1 MLEMGC
7 VVITV
12 IDTSNDCID
21 EMSTETGPP
30 PRQAERTDEFADV
43 DGVEL
48 HYSAWGDPS
57 DPPVVCVHGLSRVG
71 QDFDPL
77 AHELADEYRVL
88 CLDMPGR
95 GLSQWAPEGAAG
107 EWYTG
112 ARMTDLL
119 VGFFD
124 ELGIESGRYVGTSMG
139 GKLGMA
145 LAAGPLASRI
155 THLVVNDVG
164 PVTAA
169 DDEGGEGIQR
179 IIDYLTD
186 PPKFDRLTG
195 LEAYYRETYST
206 FSEMTDAEWRVFTV
220 GSARRTDE
228 GAFAPAYD
236 PRVVEP
242 WLAIRGS
249 LLTEWTHADPWGAW
263 EAIDVPTLVLKGK
276 RSDILADETF
286 AEMRERRPEIET
298 VVVDSGHAPSLNV
311 PEQVEPIRE
320 LFER

>member
-1 MLEMGC
+1 M
-7 VVITV
+7 T
-12 IDTSNDCID
+12 
-21 EMSTETGPP
+21 
-30 PRQAERTDEFADV
+30 RRTDEFATV

-48 HYSAWGDPS
+48 HYSAWGDRS
-57 DPPVVCVHGLSRVG
+57 NPPVVCVHGLSRVG
-71 QDFDPL
+71 RDFDPL
-77 AHELADEYRVL
+77 ARSLADDYRVL
-88 CLDMPGR
+88 CPDMPGR

-112 ARMTDLL
+112 ARMADLL

-124 ELGIESGRYVGTSMG
+124 DLGIEAGRYVGTSMG
-139 GKLGMA
+139 GQLGMA
-145 LAAGPLASRI
+145 LAAGPLADRI

-164 PVTAA
+164 PAPA
-169 DDEGGEGIQR
+169 DDEEAQEGIER

-186 PPKFDRLTG
+186 PPTFDRLTE
-195 LEAYYRETYST
+195 LKAYYRETYST

-220 GSARRTDE
+220 GSARRTDD
-228 GAFAPAYD
+228 GTFAPAYD

-242 WLAIRGS
+242 
-249 LLTEWTHADPWGAW
+249 LLTEERDADPWAAW
-263 EAIDVPTLVLKGK
+263 EAIDVPTLVLKGE

-320 LFER
+320 LFAR